1 MSPAGFAI
9 ALGMF
14 FWLASPARADAFD
27 SLRTKWRDYLVA
39 GEGAPIGL
47 GFRDSPGELEIK
59 ARRAWSTMNTGAS
72 RTSLWGTVP
81 FDPALSSTMVT
92 STFTELETMALA
104 WATPGCSLH
113 GDEGLADAV
122 TGGMDWMTAHVYTPT
137 AREYGNW
144 WDWEIGGPQA
154 FNNAIALMYPRLT
167 PAELAGYCA
176 AIDGHSPGGPANMWG
191 WQWSTGT
198 VDLGFVMV
206 IRGILGRDDERM
218 HTALANVARIF
229 PDVKTGNG
237 FYEDGSFVLHTN
249 KAYTGA
255 YGVIMLNAVAD
266 LFNLLEGSPWQFSG
280 ADKACVIT
288 WVSKS
293 FEPVFYNGAMM
304 DMVRGRTVTRANQP
318 EMTDGARALAAIR
331 QIARFAPPQAA
342 AALLRFA
349 DAPRL
354 AEGQFQFAGMD
365 RVVALRKGFGFG
377 VSMCSARIANYESLN
392 GENLHGWFTGEG
404 MAYLYLGDADT
415 QFTRDFWPTVDP
427 YHLPGTT
434 IEILPRG
441 NSEGA
446 GKTTSQHWVGG
457 AQVLGRYGSAGMSL
471 ADPLSPSLKARKS
484 WFMFD
489 DEIVCLGAGIT
500 SSGPAEIHTTVEDR
514 RLGDAPASNFTVDG
528 DPFAPV
534 MGWSKR
540 LGRVSWCALDG
551 VGGYYFPGGAEGLQA
566 AFVRSSGRWSDVT
579 GHTGDASLPVLTD
592 DYLKL
597 WFNHGAHPSD
607 ASYSYVVLPN
617 RTAEAVASYASGPD
631 VVVIANTASVQA
643 AKKPS
648 LGIVAAN
655 FWADGPG
662 TADLIAT
669 SAPSSII
676 TCASGRSFCVGISD
690 PTQAGTGSLTVTLG
704 RAAEALVSADPGVT
718 VVQLSPTI
726 ILRVEIAGSLGRS
739 FEAAFDVNPAS
750 GLVRDVHVSRANPPW
765 RRLFEVGRDVRV
777 DLD

>member
-304 DMVRGRTVTRANQP
+304 DMVRGRTVTRANQT

-342 AALLRFA
+342 AALLRFV

-392 GENLHGWFTGEG
+392 GWFTGEG

>member
-72 RTSLWGTVP
+72 RTSLSGTVP

-304 DMVRGRTVTRANQP
+304 DMVRGRTVTRANQT